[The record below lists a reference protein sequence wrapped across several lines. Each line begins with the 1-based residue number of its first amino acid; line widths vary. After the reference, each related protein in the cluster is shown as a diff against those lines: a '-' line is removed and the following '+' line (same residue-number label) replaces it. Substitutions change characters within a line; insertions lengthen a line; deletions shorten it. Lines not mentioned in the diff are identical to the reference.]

1 MLEER
6 GEEML
11 KTADI
16 IITAAT
22 VMGAGIT
29 ILGVIFAAYRWYMKM
44 EHIGSEISHIK
55 DENAVLCFALSAC
68 LDGLVQ
74 LGANHNVP
82 VARDKLDKHL
92 NKQAH
97 E

>member
-1 MLEER
+1 M
-6 GEEML
+6 
-11 KTADI
+11 TTVADI
-16 IITAAT
+16 IITVAA
-22 VMGAGIT
+22 VMGAVVT

>member
-1 MLEER
+1 M
-6 GEEML
+6 
-11 KTADI
+11 TTVADI
-16 IITAAT
+16 IITVAA
-22 VMGAGIT
+22 VMGAVVT

-55 DENAVLCFALSAC
+55 DENAVLCFARSAC

-82 VARDKLDKHL
+82 VAKDKLDKYL

-97 E
+97 K

>member
-1 MLEER
+1 M
-6 GEEML
+6 
-11 KTADI
+11 TTVADI
-16 IITAAT
+16 IITVAA
-22 VMGAGIT
+22 VMGAVVT

-82 VARDKLDKHL
+82 VAKDKLDKYL

-97 E
+97 K

>member
-1 MLEER
+1 
-6 GEEML
+6 
-11 KTADI
+11 
-16 IITAAT
+16 
-22 VMGAGIT
+22 
-29 ILGVIFAAYRWYMKM
+29 M